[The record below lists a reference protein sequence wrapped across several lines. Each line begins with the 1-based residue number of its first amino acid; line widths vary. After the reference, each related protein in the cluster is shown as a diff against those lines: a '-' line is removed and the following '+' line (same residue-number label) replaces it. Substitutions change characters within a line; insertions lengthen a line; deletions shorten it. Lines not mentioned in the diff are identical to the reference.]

1 MALPSPRG
9 RPPFLICDADATIQ
23 ALIAKEV
30 RPFQALKRFQVQPV
44 VVPAVLVEL
53 RSNHRYGRR
62 VESQLRKA
70 LGNGTIRELD
80 LAKLKE
86 HFEQGQVD
94 ASAKALATATE
105 RTIELLGRT
114 FDRWVDYGEAYS
126 HAAALTLECPVL
138 SHDKRALDALLN
150 AGQDVPPCVLRYFD
164 LLAFAY
170 QVGSLDERGCDQ
182 VRSVLRRENE
192 FIPYQFKNAS
202 FLGGLPSFVV
212 RLHDGSK
219 PHVGG
224 MPPGRPPF
232 PFANVLVL

>member
-1 MALPSPRG
+1 MALPSSSR

-23 ALIAKEV
+23 ALLAKEV
-30 RPFQALKRFQVQPV
+30 RPFRALKTFQVQPV

-53 RSNHRYGRR
+53 RSNHRYGQR

-86 HFEQGQVD
+86 HFEHGQVD
-94 ASAKALATATE
+94 ANAKALATATE
-105 RTIELLGRT
+105 GAIESLGRT
-114 FDRWVDYGEAYS
+114 FERWVDYGEAYS

-138 SHDKRALDALLN
+138 SHDKKALDALLN
-150 AGQDVPPCVLRYFD
+150 AGQDVPPYVLRYFD

-182 VRSVLRRENE
+182 VRSVLRRKDE
-192 FIPYQFKNAS
+192 FMPYQFKNAS
-202 FLGGLPSFVV
+202 FLGGLQSFVV

-219 PHVGG
+219 PQIGRK
-224 MPPGRPPF
+224 PPDRPPF